1 MFSHIIGEGYGIFPP
16 TGTCL
21 CTVSLLLFKVERDNA
36 YSCSI
41 FFMLGSICR
50 YAIHHQKAARRFLRF
65 RFWKARKQVL
75 SAQPDQ
81 FEPFLLL
88 LWTLLSQ
95 PAFKFAALLIMN
107 KVMMS
112 LHSARWTPL
121 RRVCDQS
128 GAECDFVSILS
139 RCKRTRDEMRNPARA
154 IFLSLTCNQ
163 LFFNSDQV

>member
-41 FFMLGSICR
+41 FFMLDSICR

-88 LWTLLSQ
+88 L
-95 PAFKFAALLIMN
+95 
-107 KVMMS
+107 
-112 LHSARWTPL
+112 
-121 RRVCDQS
+121 
-128 GAECDFVSILS
+128 
-139 RCKRTRDEMRNPARA
+139 
-154 IFLSLTCNQ
+154 
-163 LFFNSDQV
+163 

>member
-1 MFSHIIGEGYGIFPP
+1 MLIQFRFQWLKTAGYTPVPYISHMRDLYGNLFRFGLIHYNCHRYHNYCHYIVCFPMFSHIIGEGYGIFPP

-50 YAIHHQKAARRFLRF
+50 YAIHHQKAASRFLRF
-65 RFWKARKQVL
+65 RFWKAGKQVL

-88 LWTLLSQ
+88 L
-95 PAFKFAALLIMN
+95 
-107 KVMMS
+107 
-112 LHSARWTPL
+112 
-121 RRVCDQS
+121 
-128 GAECDFVSILS
+128 
-139 RCKRTRDEMRNPARA
+139 
-154 IFLSLTCNQ
+154 
-163 LFFNSDQV
+163 